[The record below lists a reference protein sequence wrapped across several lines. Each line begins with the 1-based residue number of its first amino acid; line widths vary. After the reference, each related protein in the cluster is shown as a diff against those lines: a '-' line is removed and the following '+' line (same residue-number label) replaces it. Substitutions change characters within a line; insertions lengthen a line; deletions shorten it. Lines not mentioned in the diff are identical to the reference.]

1 MVIFIVLDMPKE
13 ERVKMLLLET
23 DDTSWN
29 KRMNNLLK
37 NSQLFRNYSGLQIYE
52 PIVKVIAPG
61 LLNKEVL
68 DWIVLNSGILTPAVI
83 QRLAAAAHFFGCE
96 KKKATLEQ
104 LVHLYLVA
112 HACKF
117 DLLGIKVVEHLLTR
131 KDRISSLEEVIKNS
145 PKLLANNSVVDLNE
159 AAMLLI
165 ERFHEYK
172 DRLNDKAALPDTKRY
187 AELWHNLI
195 GQLYAERDFTGD
207 FSVIVNTRAYKAHKP
222 MLAFAT
228 PFFNLA
234 DASTYLVYIYY
245 TTKNDIIPTILL
257 SILLK
262 TNRNCDRFILKIWFS
277 YFLLKQHR

>member
-1 MVIFIVLDMPKE
+1 MPKE

-52 PIVKVIAPG
+52 PIVKIIAPG

-68 DWIVLNSGILTPAVI
+68 DWIGLNSGILTPAVI
-83 QRLAAAAHFFGCE
+83 QRLASAAHFFGCE

-117 DLLGIKVVEHLLTR
+117 DLLSIKVVEHLLTR

-145 PKLLANNSVVDLNE
+145 PKLLPNNSVVDLNE
-159 AAMLLI
+159 ATMLLI

-172 DRLNDKAALPDTKRY
+172 DRINDKAALPDTKRY

-195 GQLYAERDFTGD
+195 GQLYSERDFTGD

-234 DASTYLVYIYY
+234 DASTYLIIS
-245 TTKNDIIPTILL
+245 IIPKMILY
-257 SILLK
+257 LLYY
-262 TNRNCDRFILKIWFS
+262 CQ
-277 YFLLKQHR
+277 YY